1 MDTNNYKNRLRRL
14 RLLQFLSRS
23 YPETASDQLLLALAR
38 QDPELSPNLKLVR
51 RSLTYLEDRG
61 LIKLEVKQDQVW
73 IARCLPDGIDYLEGD
88 DPGIDG
94 LAHPNDFKEIS

>member
-1 MDTNNYKNRLRRL
+1 MEQGHYKNRLRRL

-23 YPETASDQLLLALAR
+23 YPEPVSDRLLLTLAKE
-38 QDPELSPNLKLVR
+38 DLELSPNLQKVR

-61 LIKLEVKQDQVW
+61 FIAVETRRDDLW

-94 LAHPNDFKEIS
+94 LAHPDNFMEK